1 MACPPGTT
9 IRYDIFFRTF
19 PDPINHFV
27 KVDEL
32 LTFCLNINGTTIT
45 GTVNSIA
52 NVTGTN
58 QALVGGVERI
68 TLGFPWGATRVI
80 VEGFTFPDNAGRR
93 ELLVT
98 FRAIPPDGVVTAA
111 APQGTTPTASALV
124 LVAPDVGDTGTGTGQ
139 QT

>member
-19 PDPINHFV
+19 PNPLNHVV

-32 LTFCLNINGTTIT
+32 LTFCLNITGTSIT

-58 QALVGGVERI
+58 QALAGGVERI

-80 VEGFTFPDNAGRR
+80 VDGFTFLNNAGFR
-93 ELLVT
+93 ECLVN
-98 FRAIPPDGVVTAA
+98 FRAIPPDGVVP
-111 APQGTTPTASALV
+111 APDGQGTTPTTSAIV
-124 LVAPDVGDTGTGTGQ
+124 LVPPDVGDTGTGTGQ